1 MTALTIQLR
10 ASYAF
15 VERNFNLIKRY
26 WSWELVWLV
35 YSVAESLSVSF
46 IGLGMG
52 AISGSGQP
60 APQIDTG
67 FFVLYLLI
75 GTLVWRFLSTIF
87 YWITDLIN
95 IERWEGTIEYTL
107 MAPIHRLTHMAGQT
121 FFSVLYSLLFT
132 GVILGITAMVFHI
145 NLSEANLLGGVLV
158 LLAGSFSFIGIGIM
172 ASSLPL
178 LFPERGSQ
186 MTHVFVALLLLI
198 SGVYYPVSV
207 LPGFLKD
214 LAVISPAT
222 YVLEGV
228 RLALLDGA
236 PTGSL
241 WRFVWP
247 VLLMGIALIPAGL
260 WVFGQAERYAK
271 RKGKLH
277 RNG

>member
-1 MTALTIQLR
+1 MSAITYQVR
-10 ASYAF
+10 ASFAF

-26 WSWELVWLV
+26 WSWELVWMI
-35 YSVAESLSVSF
+35 YSIADCLAVSF

-52 AISGSGQP
+52 ALGGASSVN
-60 APQIDTG
+60 TE
-67 FFVLYLLI
+67 FMVLYLLI
-75 GTLVWRFLSTIF
+75 GTLVWRFLTMIF
-87 YWITDLIN
+87 YWITELIS

-121 FFSVLYSLLFT
+121 LFALLYGILFT
-132 GVILGITAMVFHI
+132 GVILAVTVYVFKI
-145 NLSEANLLGGVLV
+145 DLSQADLLAGGVMLV
-158 LLAGSFSFIGIGIM
+158 AGSFSFVGISIM
-172 ASSLPL
+172 ASVLPL
-178 LFPERGSQ
+178 LFPERGAQ

-207 LPGFLKD
+207 LPGFLKE

-228 RLALLDGA
+228 RLALLDSA

-247 VLLMGIALIPAGL
+247 VLLMGLALIPAGL